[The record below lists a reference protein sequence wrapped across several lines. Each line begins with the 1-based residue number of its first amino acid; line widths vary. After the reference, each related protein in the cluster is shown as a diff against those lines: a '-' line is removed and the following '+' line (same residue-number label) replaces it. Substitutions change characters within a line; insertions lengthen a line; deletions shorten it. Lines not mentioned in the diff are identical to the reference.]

1 MSIYV
6 KQSSGIS
13 PIIDYDN
20 LMQVSNLTT
29 TSNGVITFPH
39 IKTRFVFGVYP
50 FEALQ
55 PSSASGGYIA
65 RIDLTQYNF
74 VNTKSLW
81 TNCAATYPSGMPLC
95 CINEIATDHITLFG
109 NVSVGG
115 AYICWCVLGPYS
127 D

>member
-1 MSIYV
+1 MSVYV

-13 PIIDYDN
+13 PIVDYEN

-29 TSNGVITFPH
+29 ESNGVITLPH

-50 FEALQ
+50 FGALQ
-55 PSSASGGYIA
+55 PNSASGGYIA

-74 VNTKSLW
+74 VSTKSLW
-81 TNCAATYPSGMPLC
+81 TNCAAFYSGGIPLC
-95 CINEIATDHITLFG
+95 CINDVATDHITLFG
-109 NVSVGG
+109 NVSVRG

>member
-6 KQSSGIS
+6 KQSHGTSTITN
-13 PIIDYDN
+13 YDD

-29 TSNGVITFPH
+29 QSNGVITLPH

-55 PSSASGGYIA
+55 PNSASGGYIA
-65 RIDLTQYNF
+65 RIDLTQYKF
-74 VNTKSLW
+74 VSTKSLW
-81 TNCAATYPSGMPLC
+81 SNCSAEYPVGMPLC
-95 CINEIATDHITLFG
+95 CIHDFATDHITLFG

-115 AYICWCVLGPYS
+115 AYIHWCILGPYS

>member
-55 PSSASGGYIA
+55 PNSASGGYIA

-74 VNTKSLW
+74 VSTKSLW
-81 TNCAATYPSGMPLC
+81 SSCSATYPAGMPLC
-95 CINEIATDHITLFG
+95 CIHDIATDHITLFG

-115 AYICWCVLGPYS
+115 VHTYIGV
-127 D
+127 

>member
-1 MSIYV
+1 MSTYI
-6 KQSSGIS
+6 KQSSGVSTITN
-13 PIIDYDN
+13 YDD

-29 TSNGVITFPH
+29 QSNGVITLPH

-55 PSSASGGYIA
+55 PNSASGGYIA

-74 VNTKSLW
+74 VSTKSLW
-81 TNCAATYPSGMPLC
+81 SNCSSAYPAGMPLC
-95 CINEIATDHITLFG
+95 CIQDIATDHITLFR
-109 NVSVGG
+109 NVSVEG
-115 AYICWCVLGPYS
+115 AYIEWCVLGPYS

>member
-6 KQSSGIS
+6 KQSHGTSTVM
-13 PIIDYDN
+13 DYDN

-29 TSNGVITFPH
+29 QSNGVITLPH

-50 FEALQ
+50 FEALLQ
-55 PSSASGGYIA
+55 NSAAGGYIN

-74 VNTKSLW
+74 VSTKPLW
-81 TNCAATYPSGMPLC
+81 TNCASVYPGGMPLC
-95 CINEIATDHITLFG
+95 CINDVATDHITLFG
-109 NVSVGG
+109 NVNVRG

>member
-6 KQSSGIS
+6 KQSYGTSTITN
-13 PIIDYDN
+13 YDD

-29 TSNGVITFPH
+29 QSNGVITLPH

-55 PSSASGGYIA
+55 PNSASGGYIA
-65 RIDLTQYNF
+65 RIDLTQYKF
-74 VNTKSLW
+74 VSTKSLW
-81 TNCAATYPSGMPLC
+81 SSCSAVYPLGMPLC
-95 CINEIATDHITLFG
+95 CIHDIAADYITLFG
-109 NVSVGG
+109 DVIVGG
-115 AYICWCVLGPYS
+115 AYIHWCILGPYS

>member
-1 MSIYV
+1 MSTYI
-6 KQSSGIS
+6 KQSSGVSTITN
-13 PIIDYDN
+13 YDD

-29 TSNGVITFPH
+29 QSNGVITLPH

-55 PSSASGGYIA
+55 PNSASGGYIA

-74 VNTKSLW
+74 VSNKPLW
-81 TNCAATYPSGMPLC
+81 SSCSAKYTAGMPLC
-95 CINEIATDHITLFG
+95 CINDIATDHITLYG
-109 NVSVGG
+109 NVRVGG
-115 AYICWCVLGPYS
+115 AYLYWCVLGPYS

>member
-6 KQSSGIS
+6 KQSYGTSTITN
-13 PIIDYDN
+13 YDD

-29 TSNGVITFPH
+29 QSNGVITLPH

-55 PSSASGGYIA
+55 PNSASGGYIA
-65 RIDLTQYNF
+65 RIDLTQYKF
-74 VNTKSLW
+74 VSTKSLW
-81 TNCAATYPSGMPLC
+81 SSCSAVYHSGMPLC
-95 CINEIATDHITLFG
+95 CIHDIATDHITLFG

-115 AYICWCVLGPYS
+115 AYIHWCILGPYS